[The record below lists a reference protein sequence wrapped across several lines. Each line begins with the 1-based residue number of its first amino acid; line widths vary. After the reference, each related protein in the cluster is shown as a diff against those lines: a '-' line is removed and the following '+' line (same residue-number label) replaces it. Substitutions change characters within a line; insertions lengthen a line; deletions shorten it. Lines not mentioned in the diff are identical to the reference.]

1 MIKTEGERGGERQ
14 FLNIR
19 TGGEDRIQR
28 GLGSQLIR
36 RARGQPLREQFGQLE
51 HLVRPLVSRCVADQ
65 QEAVKLGA
73 SKRVDISEEREG
85 LNAKKRDTD
94 GGTWIIGVGP
104 KSEMAE
110 RSLSRTWGPG
120 PGDGQE
126 GRRGS
131 RFDRCSVVDVA
142 VGYVHPL
149 LVSWDPRL
157 DPRELQRDEHWKEA
171 KWRVG
176 EDYNPGQTLMLTP
189 LAKEGTGTGTDT
201 WTRYFL
207 PSVLPSWTL
216 YHGRSRQEPRFVSFL
231 LLSAYLPEQVGTS
244 CQAFVISPC
253 WITETVARYDTRF
266 PGTLT
271 ICVDDTTTARFPV
284 LSCASRP
291 TDFLAV
297 SDYSTISTQV
307 LERLWC
313 HSYDYSEIVSCEF
326 TSHPSHYS
334 MCGMTTHLVMTG
346 DKTCLENSFLLEEWR
361 MVKLMHPAYFR
372 YGATV
377 IFRIGT
383 TITESPNE
391 NPS

>member
-14 FLNIR
+14 FLNISP
-19 TGGEDRIQR
+19 GGEDRIQR
-28 GLGSQLIR
+28 GLGSQLTR

-142 VGYVHPL
+142 VGYAHPL

-171 KWRVG
+171 KWRIG

-189 LAKEGTGTGTDT
+189 LAKEGTGTGTNT
-201 WTRYFL
+201 WTRYLL
-207 PSVLPSWTL
+207 PSFRPSVMDSLSWLLEAGTTL
-216 YHGRSRQEPRFVSFL
+216 CFFSPSVSL
-231 LLSAYLPEQVGTS
+231 LTRAGS

-284 LSCASRP
+284 LSCACRP
-291 TDFLAV
+291 TDSLAV
-297 SDYSTISTQV
+297 SDYRVLRESTQ
-307 LERLWC
+307 
-313 HSYDYSEIVSCEF
+313 
-326 TSHPSHYS
+326 
-334 MCGMTTHLVMTG
+334 CG
-346 DKTCLENSFLLEEWR
+346 
-361 MVKLMHPAYFR
+361 P
-372 YGATV
+372 GAFFFGA
-377 IFRIGT
+377 IH
-383 TITESPNE
+383 TIIRK
-391 NPS
+391 

>member
-1 MIKTEGERGGERQ
+1 MARLHTTIKFNVGSVLASLKGLEGETVSGPVGLLLEGEAAASLDISR
-14 FLNIR
+14 LLS
-19 TGGEDRIQR
+19 DCVA
-28 GLGSQLIR
+28 LLLADLIR

-157 DPRELQRDEHWKEA
+157 DPRELQRDEHWKEVKMRITCA
-171 KWRVG
+171 FRAVSLSKAHGW
-176 EDYNPGQTLMLTP
+176 
-189 LAKEGTGTGTDT
+189 TGTG
-201 WTRYFL
+201 L
-207 PSVLPSWTL
+207 P
-216 YHGRSRQEPRFVSFL
+216 
-231 LLSAYLPEQVGTS
+231 
-244 CQAFVISPC
+244 C
-253 WITETVARYDTRF
+253 ITHA
-266 PGTLT
+266 
-271 ICVDDTTTARFPV
+271 
-284 LSCASRP
+284 
-291 TDFLAV
+291 
-297 SDYSTISTQV
+297 
-307 LERLWC
+307 
-313 HSYDYSEIVSCEF
+313 
-326 TSHPSHYS
+326 
-334 MCGMTTHLVMTG
+334 
-346 DKTCLENSFLLEEWR
+346 
-361 MVKLMHPAYFR
+361 
-372 YGATV
+372 
-377 IFRIGT
+377 
-383 TITESPNE
+383 
-391 NPS
+391 

>member
-14 FLNIR
+14 FLNISP
-19 TGGEDRIQR
+19 GGEDRIQR

-157 DPRELQRDEHWKEA
+157 DPRELQRDEHWKEVKMRITCA
-171 KWRVG
+171 FRAVSLSKAHGW
-176 EDYNPGQTLMLTP
+176 
-189 LAKEGTGTGTDT
+189 TGTVPAQAQNQAQ
-201 WTRYFL
+201 R
-207 PSVLPSWTL
+207 
-216 YHGRSRQEPRFVSFL
+216 
-231 LLSAYLPEQVGTS
+231 

-334 MCGMTTHLVMTG
+334 MCGMTTHLV
-346 DKTCLENSFLLEEWR
+346 
-361 MVKLMHPAYFR
+361 P
-372 YGATV
+372 
-377 IFRIGT
+377 RIT
-383 TITESPNE
+383 SCRL
-391 NPS
+391 